1 MSERSSEVG
10 LWRQAALI
18 AVVGIVVGFL
28 YNHLGLQA
36 KPVWGMAWIQVPQG
50 EAATLDDVLAATP
63 GLDPSEDDFP
73 MATGDDPAGMSFDT
87 APSGTTTAAAPPD
100 IPELGRPIQM
110 QLPAVKSFH
119 DADAAIIID
128 SREPFEYEEGH
139 IAGSISLPYDEAI
152 TDPVRLETLQTDG
165 KPLIVYCGGGT
176 CELSLNL
183 AWSLIE
189 AGHPKVLVFMG
200 GYPEWTDAG
209 YPIETG
215 LGADHE

>member
-1 MSERSSEVG
+1 MSERSSETG

-18 AVVGIVVGFL
+18 AVVGIVVGL
-28 YNHLGLQA
+28 IYNHLGLQA
-36 KPVWGMAWIQVPQG
+36 KPVWGMAWIQTPQA
-50 EAATLDDVLAATP
+50 EAATLDDVLVDSSAT
-63 GLDPSEDDFP
+63 DDADDEFP
-73 MATGDDPAGMSFDT
+73 MVESDDPMGLGVAAAG
-87 APSGTTTAAAPPD
+87 TTAAAVPD

-110 QLPAVKSFH
+110 QLPAVKRFH

-128 SREPFEYEEGH
+128 ARETFEFEEGH
-139 IAGSISLPYDEAI
+139 IAGSVSLPYDEAI

-189 AGHPKVLVFMG
+189 AGHPKVLIFMG
-200 GYPEWTDAG
+200 GYPEWVDAG
-209 YPIETG
+209 YPTETG